1 MGLVL
6 TSGYSLDVNTPLP
19 EPQSLPLPALLPTP
33 HVI

>member
-6 TSGYSLDVNTPLP
+6 TSGYFLDVYTHLP
-19 EPQSLPLPALLPTP
+19 EPQSLPLPALLLAP